1 LLWTPALGAEASGWA
16 GAPPA
21 FTGAAAKVGACGASG
36 NGALTVGVE
45 TEGWMVGAGALGA
58 EGTVVLVAVGAPDG
72 VVGVADWPGRSGVL
86 TVGTVGTVGR
96 AGATGTCSAI
106 AVDPPIA
113 SVASTANPFVAAIVR
128 IFPRI

>member
-1 LLWTPALGAEASGWA
+1 M
-16 GAPPA
+16 A
-21 FTGAAAKVGACGASG
+21 FTGAGIKEGACGASG
-36 NGALTVGVE
+36 DGALTAGFE
-45 TEGWMVGAGALGA
+45 TEDGMVGAGALGA
-58 EGTVVLVAVGAPDG
+58 EGTVCLGAVGALDG
-72 VVGVADWPGRSGVL
+72 VVGVDWPGKSGVL
-86 TVGTVGTVGR
+86 TVGTAGR